1 MEKVELTN
9 INFKKIKILKKSP
22 ISKVFLLDEKEVV
35 KVYNSSYLKGIN
47 RRRALERK
55 IQASSTIKLKELVLP
70 KKIVLINGNFA
81 GYTME
86 YIKGESY
93 LDIAIAPYRN
103 LDLINKEY
111 LEIEKIIKKFH
122 KEGIIVPDL
131 LNLTN
136 IIVTEEGLRF
146 IDYDGMQIR
155 DNKASSVSKILK
167 KDIRHSSTIKYCNHL
182 GLYTE
187 ELDKKSLLILYILIT
202 FNNLINDINMDN
214 NRFEKIDKLL
224 EELNISQEAKLKE
237 IIDKAYNPRNDIKN
251 EYLEEAVKE
260 IGKKYVLT
268 KDRKLSRR
276 KLKKYKKLKLSKDI
290 PNTESIIYEMS
301 DNKLLKVL
309 FIKERESLASK
320 LYTVSLL
327 SDYEEKI
334 NIKELVI
341 PQELVS
347 IDGLVSG
354 FTIPYIK
361 GENLGEILKNPK
373 VQTKTKIDL
382 LKKIGYKIKYKI
394 L

>member
-1 MEKVELTN
+1 MERVELTN
-9 INFKKIKILKKSP
+9 INFKKIKILKKST

-70 KKIVLINGNFA
+70 KKIILINGNFA
-81 GYTME
+81 GYTMD

-224 EELNISQEAKLKE
+224 EELNISQEDKLKE

-276 KLKKYKKLKLSKDI
+276 KDENNPYK
-290 PNTESIIYEMS
+290 
-301 DNKLLKVL
+301 
-309 FIKERESLASK
+309 
-320 LYTVSLL
+320 
-327 SDYEEKI
+327 
-334 NIKELVI
+334 
-341 PQELVS
+341 
-347 IDGLVSG
+347 
-354 FTIPYIK
+354 
-361 GENLGEILKNPK
+361 
-373 VQTKTKIDL
+373 
-382 LKKIGYKIKYKI
+382 
-394 L
+394 

>member
-70 KKIVLINGNFA
+70 KKIILINGNFA

-202 FNNLINDINMDN
+202 FNNLINDINMDS

-224 EELNISQEAKLKE
+224 EELNISQEDKLKE

-276 KLKKYKKLKLSKDI
+276 KDENNPYK
-290 PNTESIIYEMS
+290 
-301 DNKLLKVL
+301 
-309 FIKERESLASK
+309 
-320 LYTVSLL
+320 
-327 SDYEEKI
+327 
-334 NIKELVI
+334 
-341 PQELVS
+341 
-347 IDGLVSG
+347 
-354 FTIPYIK
+354 
-361 GENLGEILKNPK
+361 
-373 VQTKTKIDL
+373 
-382 LKKIGYKIKYKI
+382 
-394 L
+394 

>member
-70 KKIVLINGNFA
+70 KKIILINGNFA

-136 IIVTEEGLRF
+136 IIVTEDGLRF

-224 EELNISQEAKLKE
+224 EELNISQEDKLKE
-237 IIDKAYNPRNDIKN
+237 IINKAYNPRNDIKN

-260 IGKKYVLT
+260 IGNKYVLT

-276 KLKKYKKLKLSKDI
+276 KDENNPYK
-290 PNTESIIYEMS
+290 
-301 DNKLLKVL
+301 
-309 FIKERESLASK
+309 
-320 LYTVSLL
+320 
-327 SDYEEKI
+327 
-334 NIKELVI
+334 
-341 PQELVS
+341 
-347 IDGLVSG
+347 
-354 FTIPYIK
+354 
-361 GENLGEILKNPK
+361 
-373 VQTKTKIDL
+373 
-382 LKKIGYKIKYKI
+382 
-394 L
+394 

>member
-70 KKIVLINGNFA
+70 KKIILINGNFA

-214 NRFEKIDKLL
+214 NRFEKIDELL
-224 EELNISQEAKLKE
+224 EKLNISQEDKLKE

-276 KLKKYKKLKLSKDI
+276 KDENNPYK
-290 PNTESIIYEMS
+290 
-301 DNKLLKVL
+301 
-309 FIKERESLASK
+309 
-320 LYTVSLL
+320 
-327 SDYEEKI
+327 
-334 NIKELVI
+334 
-341 PQELVS
+341 
-347 IDGLVSG
+347 
-354 FTIPYIK
+354 
-361 GENLGEILKNPK
+361 
-373 VQTKTKIDL
+373 
-382 LKKIGYKIKYKI
+382 
-394 L
+394 

>member
-70 KKIVLINGNFA
+70 KKIILINGNFA
-81 GYTME
+81 GYTMD

-93 LDIAIAPYRN
+93 LDIAITPYRN

-224 EELNISQEAKLKE
+224 EEMNISQEDKLKE

-276 KLKKYKKLKLSKDI
+276 KDENNPYK
-290 PNTESIIYEMS
+290 
-301 DNKLLKVL
+301 
-309 FIKERESLASK
+309 
-320 LYTVSLL
+320 
-327 SDYEEKI
+327 
-334 NIKELVI
+334 
-341 PQELVS
+341 
-347 IDGLVSG
+347 
-354 FTIPYIK
+354 
-361 GENLGEILKNPK
+361 
-373 VQTKTKIDL
+373 
-382 LKKIGYKIKYKI
+382 
-394 L
+394 

>member
-1 MEKVELTN
+1 MERVELTN

-70 KKIVLINGNFA
+70 KKIILINGNFA

-136 IIVTEEGLRF
+136 IIVTEDGLRF

-224 EELNISQEAKLKE
+224 EELNISQEDKLKE

-276 KLKKYKKLKLSKDI
+276 KDENNPYK
-290 PNTESIIYEMS
+290 
-301 DNKLLKVL
+301 
-309 FIKERESLASK
+309 
-320 LYTVSLL
+320 
-327 SDYEEKI
+327 
-334 NIKELVI
+334 
-341 PQELVS
+341 
-347 IDGLVSG
+347 
-354 FTIPYIK
+354 
-361 GENLGEILKNPK
+361 
-373 VQTKTKIDL
+373 
-382 LKKIGYKIKYKI
+382 
-394 L
+394 

>member
-224 EELNISQEAKLKE
+224 EEFNISQEDKLKE

-276 KLKKYKKLKLSKDI
+276 KDENNPYK
-290 PNTESIIYEMS
+290 
-301 DNKLLKVL
+301 
-309 FIKERESLASK
+309 
-320 LYTVSLL
+320 
-327 SDYEEKI
+327 
-334 NIKELVI
+334 
-341 PQELVS
+341 
-347 IDGLVSG
+347 
-354 FTIPYIK
+354 
-361 GENLGEILKNPK
+361 
-373 VQTKTKIDL
+373 
-382 LKKIGYKIKYKI
+382 
-394 L
+394 

>member
-70 KKIVLINGNFA
+70 KKIILINGNFA

-224 EELNISQEAKLKE
+224 EELNISQEDKLKE

-276 KLKKYKKLKLSKDI
+276 KNENNPYK
-290 PNTESIIYEMS
+290 
-301 DNKLLKVL
+301 
-309 FIKERESLASK
+309 
-320 LYTVSLL
+320 
-327 SDYEEKI
+327 
-334 NIKELVI
+334 
-341 PQELVS
+341 
-347 IDGLVSG
+347 
-354 FTIPYIK
+354 
-361 GENLGEILKNPK
+361 
-373 VQTKTKIDL
+373 
-382 LKKIGYKIKYKI
+382 
-394 L
+394 

>member
-22 ISKVFLLDEKEVV
+22 ISKVFLLDEKEVL

-70 KKIVLINGNFA
+70 KKIILINGNFA

-86 YIKGESY
+86 YVKGESY

-224 EELNISQEAKLKE
+224 EELNISQEDKLKE

-276 KLKKYKKLKLSKDI
+276 KDENNPYK
-290 PNTESIIYEMS
+290 
-301 DNKLLKVL
+301 
-309 FIKERESLASK
+309 
-320 LYTVSLL
+320 
-327 SDYEEKI
+327 
-334 NIKELVI
+334 
-341 PQELVS
+341 
-347 IDGLVSG
+347 
-354 FTIPYIK
+354 
-361 GENLGEILKNPK
+361 
-373 VQTKTKIDL
+373 
-382 LKKIGYKIKYKI
+382 
-394 L
+394 

>member
-70 KKIVLINGNFA
+70 KKIILINGNFA

-224 EELNISQEAKLKE
+224 EKLNISQEDKLKE

-260 IGKKYVLT
+260 IGNKYVLT

-276 KLKKYKKLKLSKDI
+276 KDENNPYK
-290 PNTESIIYEMS
+290 
-301 DNKLLKVL
+301 
-309 FIKERESLASK
+309 
-320 LYTVSLL
+320 
-327 SDYEEKI
+327 
-334 NIKELVI
+334 
-341 PQELVS
+341 
-347 IDGLVSG
+347 
-354 FTIPYIK
+354 
-361 GENLGEILKNPK
+361 
-373 VQTKTKIDL
+373 
-382 LKKIGYKIKYKI
+382 
-394 L
+394 

>member
-22 ISKVFLLDEKEVV
+22 ISKVFLLDEKEVL

-70 KKIVLINGNFA
+70 KKIILINGNFA

-136 IIVTEEGLRF
+136 IIVTEDGLRF

-224 EELNISQEAKLKE
+224 EELNISQEDKLKE

-276 KLKKYKKLKLSKDI
+276 KDENNSYK
-290 PNTESIIYEMS
+290 
-301 DNKLLKVL
+301 
-309 FIKERESLASK
+309 
-320 LYTVSLL
+320 
-327 SDYEEKI
+327 
-334 NIKELVI
+334 
-341 PQELVS
+341 
-347 IDGLVSG
+347 
-354 FTIPYIK
+354 
-361 GENLGEILKNPK
+361 
-373 VQTKTKIDL
+373 
-382 LKKIGYKIKYKI
+382 
-394 L
+394 

>member
-1 MEKVELTN
+1 MERVELTN
-9 INFKKIKILKKSP
+9 INFKKIKILKKST

-47 RRRALERK
+47 RRITLERK

-214 NRFEKIDKLL
+214 NRFEK
-224 EELNISQEAKLKE
+224 
-237 IIDKAYNPRNDIKN
+237 
-251 EYLEEAVKE
+251 
-260 IGKKYVLT
+260 
-268 KDRKLSRR
+268 
-276 KLKKYKKLKLSKDI
+276 
-290 PNTESIIYEMS
+290 
-301 DNKLLKVL
+301 
-309 FIKERESLASK
+309 
-320 LYTVSLL
+320 
-327 SDYEEKI
+327 
-334 NIKELVI
+334 
-341 PQELVS
+341 
-347 IDGLVSG
+347 
-354 FTIPYIK
+354 
-361 GENLGEILKNPK
+361 
-373 VQTKTKIDL
+373 
-382 LKKIGYKIKYKI
+382 
-394 L
+394 

>member
-224 EELNISQEAKLKE
+224 EKLNISQEDKLKE

-276 KLKKYKKLKLSKDI
+276 KDENNPYK
-290 PNTESIIYEMS
+290 
-301 DNKLLKVL
+301 
-309 FIKERESLASK
+309 
-320 LYTVSLL
+320 
-327 SDYEEKI
+327 
-334 NIKELVI
+334 
-341 PQELVS
+341 
-347 IDGLVSG
+347 
-354 FTIPYIK
+354 
-361 GENLGEILKNPK
+361 
-373 VQTKTKIDL
+373 
-382 LKKIGYKIKYKI
+382 
-394 L
+394 

>member
-1 MEKVELTN
+1 MERVELTS
-9 INFKKIKILKKSP
+9 INFKKIKILKKST
-22 ISKVFLLDEKEVV
+22 ISKVFLLDEKEVL

-47 RRRALERK
+47 RRRTLERK

-70 KKIVLINGNFA
+70 KKIILINGNFA

-86 YIKGESY
+86 YIKGKSY
-93 LDIAIAPYRN
+93 LDIAIASYRN

-155 DNKASSVSKILK
+155 DNKASSISKILK

-224 EELNISQEAKLKE
+224 EELNISQEDKLKE

-276 KLKKYKKLKLSKDI
+276 KDENNPYK
-290 PNTESIIYEMS
+290 
-301 DNKLLKVL
+301 
-309 FIKERESLASK
+309 
-320 LYTVSLL
+320 
-327 SDYEEKI
+327 
-334 NIKELVI
+334 
-341 PQELVS
+341 
-347 IDGLVSG
+347 
-354 FTIPYIK
+354 
-361 GENLGEILKNPK
+361 
-373 VQTKTKIDL
+373 
-382 LKKIGYKIKYKI
+382 
-394 L
+394 

>member
-155 DNKASSVSKILK
+155 DNKAASVSKILK

-224 EELNISQEAKLKE
+224 EELNISQEDKLKE
-237 IIDKAYNPRNDIKN
+237 IINKAYNPRNDIKN

-276 KLKKYKKLKLSKDI
+276 KDENNPYK
-290 PNTESIIYEMS
+290 
-301 DNKLLKVL
+301 
-309 FIKERESLASK
+309 
-320 LYTVSLL
+320 
-327 SDYEEKI
+327 
-334 NIKELVI
+334 
-341 PQELVS
+341 
-347 IDGLVSG
+347 
-354 FTIPYIK
+354 
-361 GENLGEILKNPK
+361 
-373 VQTKTKIDL
+373 
-382 LKKIGYKIKYKI
+382 
-394 L
+394 

>member
-22 ISKVFLLDEKEVV
+22 ISKVFLLDEKEVL

-70 KKIVLINGNFA
+70 KKIILINGNFA

-224 EELNISQEAKLKE
+224 EELNISQEDKLKE
-237 IIDKAYNPRNDIKN
+237 IINKAYNPRNDIKN

-260 IGKKYVLT
+260 IGNKYVLT

-276 KLKKYKKLKLSKDI
+276 KDENNPYK
-290 PNTESIIYEMS
+290 
-301 DNKLLKVL
+301 
-309 FIKERESLASK
+309 
-320 LYTVSLL
+320 
-327 SDYEEKI
+327 
-334 NIKELVI
+334 
-341 PQELVS
+341 
-347 IDGLVSG
+347 
-354 FTIPYIK
+354 
-361 GENLGEILKNPK
+361 
-373 VQTKTKIDL
+373 
-382 LKKIGYKIKYKI
+382 
-394 L
+394 

>member
-22 ISKVFLLDEKEVV
+22 ISKVFLLDEKEVL

-70 KKIVLINGNFA
+70 KKIILINGNFA

-136 IIVTEEGLRF
+136 IIVTEDGLRF

-202 FNNLINDINMDN
+202 FNNLINEINMDN

-224 EELNISQEAKLKE
+224 EELNISQEDKLKE

-276 KLKKYKKLKLSKDI
+276 KDENNPYK
-290 PNTESIIYEMS
+290 
-301 DNKLLKVL
+301 
-309 FIKERESLASK
+309 
-320 LYTVSLL
+320 
-327 SDYEEKI
+327 
-334 NIKELVI
+334 
-341 PQELVS
+341 
-347 IDGLVSG
+347 
-354 FTIPYIK
+354 
-361 GENLGEILKNPK
+361 
-373 VQTKTKIDL
+373 
-382 LKKIGYKIKYKI
+382 
-394 L
+394 

>member
-1 MEKVELTN
+1 MERVELTN
-9 INFKKIKILKKSP
+9 INFKKIKILKKST

-47 RRRALERK
+47 RRRILERK

-224 EELNISQEAKLKE
+224 EELNISQEDKLKE

-276 KLKKYKKLKLSKDI
+276 KDENNSYK
-290 PNTESIIYEMS
+290 
-301 DNKLLKVL
+301 
-309 FIKERESLASK
+309 
-320 LYTVSLL
+320 
-327 SDYEEKI
+327 
-334 NIKELVI
+334 
-341 PQELVS
+341 
-347 IDGLVSG
+347 
-354 FTIPYIK
+354 
-361 GENLGEILKNPK
+361 
-373 VQTKTKIDL
+373 
-382 LKKIGYKIKYKI
+382 
-394 L
+394 

>member
-70 KKIVLINGNFA
+70 KKIILINGNFA

-93 LDIAIAPYRN
+93 LNIAIAPYRN

-136 IIVTEEGLRF
+136 IIVTEDGLRF

-202 FNNLINDINMDN
+202 FNNLINEINMDN

-224 EELNISQEAKLKE
+224 EELNISQEDKLKE
-237 IIDKAYNPRNDIKN
+237 IINKAYNPRNDIKN

-276 KLKKYKKLKLSKDI
+276 KDENNPYK
-290 PNTESIIYEMS
+290 
-301 DNKLLKVL
+301 
-309 FIKERESLASK
+309 
-320 LYTVSLL
+320 
-327 SDYEEKI
+327 
-334 NIKELVI
+334 
-341 PQELVS
+341 
-347 IDGLVSG
+347 
-354 FTIPYIK
+354 
-361 GENLGEILKNPK
+361 
-373 VQTKTKIDL
+373 
-382 LKKIGYKIKYKI
+382 
-394 L
+394 

>member
-1 MEKVELTN
+1 MERVELTN

-70 KKIVLINGNFA
+70 KKIILINGNFA
-81 GYTME
+81 GYTMD

-214 NRFEKIDKLL
+214 NRFKKIDKLL
-224 EELNISQEAKLKE
+224 EELNISQEDKLKE

-276 KLKKYKKLKLSKDI
+276 KDENNPYK
-290 PNTESIIYEMS
+290 
-301 DNKLLKVL
+301 
-309 FIKERESLASK
+309 
-320 LYTVSLL
+320 
-327 SDYEEKI
+327 
-334 NIKELVI
+334 
-341 PQELVS
+341 
-347 IDGLVSG
+347 
-354 FTIPYIK
+354 
-361 GENLGEILKNPK
+361 
-373 VQTKTKIDL
+373 
-382 LKKIGYKIKYKI
+382 
-394 L
+394 

>member
-1 MEKVELTN
+1 MERVELTN

-70 KKIVLINGNFA
+70 KKIILINGNFA
-81 GYTME
+81 GYTMD

-224 EELNISQEAKLKE
+224 EELNISQEDKLKE
-237 IIDKAYNPRNDIKN
+237 IINKAYNPRNDIKN

-276 KLKKYKKLKLSKDI
+276 KDENNPYK
-290 PNTESIIYEMS
+290 
-301 DNKLLKVL
+301 
-309 FIKERESLASK
+309 
-320 LYTVSLL
+320 
-327 SDYEEKI
+327 
-334 NIKELVI
+334 
-341 PQELVS
+341 
-347 IDGLVSG
+347 
-354 FTIPYIK
+354 
-361 GENLGEILKNPK
+361 
-373 VQTKTKIDL
+373 
-382 LKKIGYKIKYKI
+382 
-394 L
+394 

>member
-70 KKIVLINGNFA
+70 KKIILINGNFA

-111 LEIEKIIKKFH
+111 LEIEKTIKKFH

-224 EELNISQEAKLKE
+224 EKLNISQEDKLKE

-276 KLKKYKKLKLSKDI
+276 KNENNPYK
-290 PNTESIIYEMS
+290 
-301 DNKLLKVL
+301 
-309 FIKERESLASK
+309 
-320 LYTVSLL
+320 
-327 SDYEEKI
+327 
-334 NIKELVI
+334 
-341 PQELVS
+341 
-347 IDGLVSG
+347 
-354 FTIPYIK
+354 
-361 GENLGEILKNPK
+361 
-373 VQTKTKIDL
+373 
-382 LKKIGYKIKYKI
+382 
-394 L
+394 

>member
-81 GYTME
+81 GYTMD

-93 LDIAIAPYRN
+93 LDIAITPYRN

-136 IIVTEEGLRF
+136 IIVTEDGLRF

-187 ELDKKSLLILYILIT
+187 ELDKKSLLMLYILIT

-224 EELNISQEAKLKE
+224 EELNISQEDKLKE

-276 KLKKYKKLKLSKDI
+276 KDENNPYK
-290 PNTESIIYEMS
+290 
-301 DNKLLKVL
+301 
-309 FIKERESLASK
+309 
-320 LYTVSLL
+320 
-327 SDYEEKI
+327 
-334 NIKELVI
+334 
-341 PQELVS
+341 
-347 IDGLVSG
+347 
-354 FTIPYIK
+354 
-361 GENLGEILKNPK
+361 
-373 VQTKTKIDL
+373 
-382 LKKIGYKIKYKI
+382 
-394 L
+394 

>member
-1 MEKVELTN
+1 MERVELTN
-9 INFKKIKILKKSP
+9 INFKKVKILKKSP

-35 KVYNSSYLKGIN
+35 KVYNSSYLKEIN
-47 RRRALERK
+47 RRRSLERK

-70 KKIVLINGNFA
+70 KKIILINGNFA

-136 IIVTEEGLRF
+136 IIATEEGLRF

-224 EELNISQEAKLKE
+224 EELNISQEDKLKE

-276 KLKKYKKLKLSKDI
+276 KDENNPYK
-290 PNTESIIYEMS
+290 
-301 DNKLLKVL
+301 
-309 FIKERESLASK
+309 
-320 LYTVSLL
+320 
-327 SDYEEKI
+327 
-334 NIKELVI
+334 
-341 PQELVS
+341 
-347 IDGLVSG
+347 
-354 FTIPYIK
+354 
-361 GENLGEILKNPK
+361 
-373 VQTKTKIDL
+373 
-382 LKKIGYKIKYKI
+382 
-394 L
+394 

>member
-70 KKIVLINGNFA
+70 KKIILINGNFA
-81 GYTME
+81 GYTMD

-136 IIVTEEGLRF
+136 IIVTEDGLRF

-224 EELNISQEAKLKE
+224 EELNISQEDKLKE

-276 KLKKYKKLKLSKDI
+276 KDENNPYK
-290 PNTESIIYEMS
+290 
-301 DNKLLKVL
+301 
-309 FIKERESLASK
+309 
-320 LYTVSLL
+320 
-327 SDYEEKI
+327 
-334 NIKELVI
+334 
-341 PQELVS
+341 
-347 IDGLVSG
+347 
-354 FTIPYIK
+354 
-361 GENLGEILKNPK
+361 
-373 VQTKTKIDL
+373 
-382 LKKIGYKIKYKI
+382 
-394 L
+394 

>member
-22 ISKVFLLDEKEVV
+22 ISKVFLLDEKEVL

-70 KKIVLINGNFA
+70 KKIILINGNFA

-136 IIVTEEGLRF
+136 IIVTEDGLRF

-224 EELNISQEAKLKE
+224 EELNISQEDKLKE
-237 IIDKAYNPRNDIKN
+237 IIDKAYNPRSDIKN

-276 KLKKYKKLKLSKDI
+276 KDENNPYK
-290 PNTESIIYEMS
+290 
-301 DNKLLKVL
+301 
-309 FIKERESLASK
+309 
-320 LYTVSLL
+320 
-327 SDYEEKI
+327 
-334 NIKELVI
+334 
-341 PQELVS
+341 
-347 IDGLVSG
+347 
-354 FTIPYIK
+354 
-361 GENLGEILKNPK
+361 
-373 VQTKTKIDL
+373 
-382 LKKIGYKIKYKI
+382 
-394 L
+394 

>member
-167 KDIRHSSTIKYCNHL
+167 KDIRYSSTIKYCNHL

-224 EELNISQEAKLKE
+224 EKLNISQEDKLKE

-276 KLKKYKKLKLSKDI
+276 KDENNPYK
-290 PNTESIIYEMS
+290 
-301 DNKLLKVL
+301 
-309 FIKERESLASK
+309 
-320 LYTVSLL
+320 
-327 SDYEEKI
+327 
-334 NIKELVI
+334 
-341 PQELVS
+341 
-347 IDGLVSG
+347 
-354 FTIPYIK
+354 
-361 GENLGEILKNPK
+361 
-373 VQTKTKIDL
+373 
-382 LKKIGYKIKYKI
+382 
-394 L
+394 

>member
-35 KVYNSSYLKGIN
+35 KVYNSSYL
-47 RRRALERK
+47 E
-55 IQASSTIKLKELVLP
+55 ELP
-70 KKIVLINGNFA
+70 
-81 GYTME
+81 
-86 YIKGESY
+86 
-93 LDIAIAPYRN
+93 
-103 LDLINKEY
+103 
-111 LEIEKIIKKFH
+111 EKIIKKFH
-122 KEGIIVPDL
+122 KEEIIVPDL

-224 EELNISQEAKLKE
+224 EKLNISQEDKLKE

-276 KLKKYKKLKLSKDI
+276 KD
-290 PNTESIIYEMS
+290 
-301 DNKLLKVL
+301 
-309 FIKERESLASK
+309 
-320 LYTVSLL
+320 
-327 SDYEEKI
+327 
-334 NIKELVI
+334 
-341 PQELVS
+341 
-347 IDGLVSG
+347 
-354 FTIPYIK
+354 
-361 GENLGEILKNPK
+361 ENNPHK
-373 VQTKTKIDL
+373 
-382 LKKIGYKIKYKI
+382 
-394 L
+394 

>member
-1 MEKVELTN
+1 MERVELTN

-70 KKIVLINGNFA
+70 KKIILINGNFA

-224 EELNISQEAKLKE
+224 EELNISQEDKLKE

-251 EYLEEAVKE
+251 EYLEEGVKE

-276 KLKKYKKLKLSKDI
+276 KDENNSYK
-290 PNTESIIYEMS
+290 
-301 DNKLLKVL
+301 
-309 FIKERESLASK
+309 
-320 LYTVSLL
+320 
-327 SDYEEKI
+327 
-334 NIKELVI
+334 
-341 PQELVS
+341 
-347 IDGLVSG
+347 
-354 FTIPYIK
+354 
-361 GENLGEILKNPK
+361 
-373 VQTKTKIDL
+373 
-382 LKKIGYKIKYKI
+382 
-394 L
+394 

>member
-9 INFKKIKILKKSP
+9 INFKKIKILKKSS

-47 RRRALERK
+47 RRRTLERK

-70 KKIVLINGNFA
+70 KKIILINGNFA
-81 GYTME
+81 GYTMD

-224 EELNISQEAKLKE
+224 EELNISQEDKLKE

-276 KLKKYKKLKLSKDI
+276 KDENNSYK
-290 PNTESIIYEMS
+290 
-301 DNKLLKVL
+301 
-309 FIKERESLASK
+309 
-320 LYTVSLL
+320 
-327 SDYEEKI
+327 
-334 NIKELVI
+334 
-341 PQELVS
+341 
-347 IDGLVSG
+347 
-354 FTIPYIK
+354 
-361 GENLGEILKNPK
+361 
-373 VQTKTKIDL
+373 
-382 LKKIGYKIKYKI
+382 
-394 L
+394 

>member
-1 MEKVELTN
+1 MERVELTN
-9 INFKKIKILKKSP
+9 INFKKIKILKKST

-47 RRRALERK
+47 RRITLERK

-86 YIKGESY
+86 YIKGKSY

-224 EELNISQEAKLKE
+224 EELNISQEDKLKE

-276 KLKKYKKLKLSKDI
+276 KDENNSYK
-290 PNTESIIYEMS
+290 
-301 DNKLLKVL
+301 
-309 FIKERESLASK
+309 
-320 LYTVSLL
+320 
-327 SDYEEKI
+327 
-334 NIKELVI
+334 
-341 PQELVS
+341 
-347 IDGLVSG
+347 
-354 FTIPYIK
+354 
-361 GENLGEILKNPK
+361 
-373 VQTKTKIDL
+373 
-382 LKKIGYKIKYKI
+382 
-394 L
+394 

>member
-1 MEKVELTN
+1 MERVELTN
-9 INFKKIKILKKSP
+9 INFKKIKILKKST

-70 KKIVLINGNFA
+70 KKIILINGNFA

-86 YIKGESY
+86 YVKGESY

-224 EELNISQEAKLKE
+224 EELNISQEDKLKE

-260 IGKKYVLT
+260 IDKKYVLT

-276 KLKKYKKLKLSKDI
+276 KDENNPYK
-290 PNTESIIYEMS
+290 
-301 DNKLLKVL
+301 
-309 FIKERESLASK
+309 
-320 LYTVSLL
+320 
-327 SDYEEKI
+327 
-334 NIKELVI
+334 
-341 PQELVS
+341 
-347 IDGLVSG
+347 
-354 FTIPYIK
+354 
-361 GENLGEILKNPK
+361 
-373 VQTKTKIDL
+373 
-382 LKKIGYKIKYKI
+382 
-394 L
+394 

>member
-70 KKIVLINGNFA
+70 KKIILINGNFA

-224 EELNISQEAKLKE
+224 EELNISQEDKLKE

-276 KLKKYKKLKLSKDI
+276 KDENNPYK
-290 PNTESIIYEMS
+290 
-301 DNKLLKVL
+301 
-309 FIKERESLASK
+309 
-320 LYTVSLL
+320 
-327 SDYEEKI
+327 
-334 NIKELVI
+334 
-341 PQELVS
+341 
-347 IDGLVSG
+347 
-354 FTIPYIK
+354 
-361 GENLGEILKNPK
+361 
-373 VQTKTKIDL
+373 
-382 LKKIGYKIKYKI
+382 
-394 L
+394 

>member
-136 IIVTEEGLRF
+136 IIVTEDGLRF

-224 EELNISQEAKLKE
+224 EELNISQEDKLKE

-260 IGKKYVLT
+260 IGNKYVLT

-276 KLKKYKKLKLSKDI
+276 KDENNPYK
-290 PNTESIIYEMS
+290 
-301 DNKLLKVL
+301 
-309 FIKERESLASK
+309 
-320 LYTVSLL
+320 
-327 SDYEEKI
+327 
-334 NIKELVI
+334 
-341 PQELVS
+341 
-347 IDGLVSG
+347 
-354 FTIPYIK
+354 
-361 GENLGEILKNPK
+361 
-373 VQTKTKIDL
+373 
-382 LKKIGYKIKYKI
+382 
-394 L
+394 

>member
-70 KKIVLINGNFA
+70 KKIILINGNFA
-81 GYTME
+81 GYTMD

-224 EELNISQEAKLKE
+224 EELNISQEDKLKE
-237 IIDKAYNPRNDIKN
+237 IINKAYNPRNDIKN

-276 KLKKYKKLKLSKDI
+276 KDENNPYK
-290 PNTESIIYEMS
+290 
-301 DNKLLKVL
+301 
-309 FIKERESLASK
+309 
-320 LYTVSLL
+320 
-327 SDYEEKI
+327 
-334 NIKELVI
+334 
-341 PQELVS
+341 
-347 IDGLVSG
+347 
-354 FTIPYIK
+354 
-361 GENLGEILKNPK
+361 
-373 VQTKTKIDL
+373 
-382 LKKIGYKIKYKI
+382 
-394 L
+394 

>member
-1 MEKVELTN
+1 MERVELTN

-70 KKIVLINGNFA
+70 KKIILINGNFA

-224 EELNISQEAKLKE
+224 EELNISQEDKLKE
-237 IIDKAYNPRNDIKN
+237 IIDKAYNPRSDIKN

-276 KLKKYKKLKLSKDI
+276 KDENNPYK
-290 PNTESIIYEMS
+290 
-301 DNKLLKVL
+301 
-309 FIKERESLASK
+309 
-320 LYTVSLL
+320 
-327 SDYEEKI
+327 
-334 NIKELVI
+334 
-341 PQELVS
+341 
-347 IDGLVSG
+347 
-354 FTIPYIK
+354 
-361 GENLGEILKNPK
+361 
-373 VQTKTKIDL
+373 
-382 LKKIGYKIKYKI
+382 
-394 L
+394 

>member
-224 EELNISQEAKLKE
+224 EELNISQEDKLKE
-237 IIDKAYNPRNDIKN
+237 IINKAYNPRSDIKN

-276 KLKKYKKLKLSKDI
+276 KDENNPYK
-290 PNTESIIYEMS
+290 
-301 DNKLLKVL
+301 
-309 FIKERESLASK
+309 
-320 LYTVSLL
+320 
-327 SDYEEKI
+327 
-334 NIKELVI
+334 
-341 PQELVS
+341 
-347 IDGLVSG
+347 
-354 FTIPYIK
+354 
-361 GENLGEILKNPK
+361 
-373 VQTKTKIDL
+373 
-382 LKKIGYKIKYKI
+382 
-394 L
+394 

>member
-1 MEKVELTN
+1 MERVELTN

-70 KKIVLINGNFA
+70 KKIILINGNFA

-136 IIVTEEGLRF
+136 IIVTEDGLRF

-155 DNKASSVSKILK
+155 DNKASSISKILK

-224 EELNISQEAKLKE
+224 EELNISQEDKLKE
-237 IIDKAYNPRNDIKN
+237 IINKAYNPRNDIKN

-260 IGKKYVLT
+260 IGNKYVLT

-276 KLKKYKKLKLSKDI
+276 KDENNPYK
-290 PNTESIIYEMS
+290 
-301 DNKLLKVL
+301 
-309 FIKERESLASK
+309 
-320 LYTVSLL
+320 
-327 SDYEEKI
+327 
-334 NIKELVI
+334 
-341 PQELVS
+341 
-347 IDGLVSG
+347 
-354 FTIPYIK
+354 
-361 GENLGEILKNPK
+361 
-373 VQTKTKIDL
+373 
-382 LKKIGYKIKYKI
+382 
-394 L
+394 